1 MYKWASP
8 YASSVKC
15 NGVAGQRCSYCL
27 DTRSL
32 KFVYYAFFPQAITVY
47 YSDKFLGGNKTVGL
61 G

>member
-47 YSDKFLGGNKTVGL
+47 YSDKFLGGK
-61 G
+61 